1 MKQLVLALC
10 TLQMAFGQTDG
21 RVAVRSTGQFDPE
34 GNALYSVYVASGQED
49 LEELTISAAL
59 PAGTRYLESVHKP
72 QSGVYDGVKDNIVS
86 WRVSRLE
93 RDTLLGP
100 FVFRAKV
107 DGTTAEVPETVQAA
121 VAYQRPTAALV
132 ESEAPS
138 GRLTVLAETGSITF
152 DARGTL
158 DASGANA
165 PVFVGGTGVAL
176 FVPEGAVTQRVTVS
190 LRRLP
195 VDESKLPKTQPAT
208 WWCSQYVITTEPRVS
223 FAKEVAIALPSR
235 RALTP
240 GLPVS
245 VFLSD
250 DGSNWNPASPEAKT
264 ATERGIGF
272 GAAGQNV
279 SVTCITQFGFTTCRV
294 VSGGGFG
301 FGGFGAFGYVEQ
313 DNIVSKLTG
322 NALNTLGQPP
332 SIIAILIGRK

>member
-21 RVAVRSTGQFDPE
+21 RVAVRSTGQFDAE

-49 LEELTISAAL
+49 LEELTVSAAL

-100 FVFRAKV
+100 FVFRAKL
-107 DGTTAEVPETVQAA
+107 DGTTAEAPETVQAA
-121 VAYQRPTAALV
+121 VAYQRPVAALV

-176 FVPEGAVTQRVTVS
+176 FVPEGAVSQRVTVTM
-190 LRRLP
+190 RRLP
-195 VDESKLPKTQPAT
+195 VDESKLPKTTPAT
-208 WWCSQYVITTEPRVS
+208 WWCSQYVATTEPRVT
-223 FAKEVAIALPSR
+223 FTKEVSFALPSR

-240 GLPVS
+240 GIPVS
-245 VFLSD
+245 VFSSD
-250 DGSNWNPASPEAKT
+250 DGTNWTATGGDAKT
-264 ATERGIGF
+264 VTERGIAF
-272 GAAGQNV
+272 GAAGQNA
-279 SVTCITQFGFTTCRV
+279 SLTCITQFGFTTCRV
-294 VSGGGFG
+294 SNTVGFG

-313 DNIVSKLTG
+313 DNLISKVTG
-322 NALNTLGQPP
+322 NALNTVMQPP
-332 SIIAILIGRK
+332 NILTILRR